1 MALIKKT
8 RESTT
13 MQLLL
18 VPLCLV
24 CWKYFTDD
32 IESATEFAQAFGML
46 MAVWLGREWRSAHYQ
61 KNVDE

>member
-1 MALIKKT
+1 MSLIAKT

-18 VPLCLV
+18 IPLGLV
-24 CWKYFTDD
+24 CWKYFDGS

-46 MAVWLGREWRSAHYQ
+46 MAVWLGREWRSAHY
-61 KNVDE
+61 KGSE